1 MSGPTYYGDPTWPY
15 FVRIVLANNK
25 SLWYTAKFLD
35 NSYPNQAEL
44 QAIIEC
50 LKRNAASLAQ
60 YTDLADMKN
69 TGMAKIANLMGIGNN
84 HDDSTIAMFVQYK
97 LLGPQMI
104 VVPHTTMLDPHFVT
118 TRLVDGQW
126 PAGSKPV
133 MFLSVPLPPIRNI
146 GSGSARAAG
155 SGSTL
160 PPVAGARPLTARQ
173 PANPAVVQSGSGR
186 SGAPFGGRQL
196 RPGGAPAVGGLV
208 AQPPARRPAPDAPS
222 TMIVANVDNAHQNHS
237 VCIKV
242 IKGDI
247 VTLAVSETVEAVVN
261 AANEES
267 FTPSDDG
274 ISGALR
280 DAMYTREVY
289 EECISFKKNRSSMSA
304 DVQRA
309 TEERIN
315 LAKATADQGEYQ
327 VCGTRKTQQDGSPVA
342 TIPECGAA
350 WQYANGYLKDFGV
363 KYVIHAVG
371 PKWSEKAYFDALSRS
386 MLRNTFDVCSARLD
400 KTITNALNLAI
411 SLKVQSIAIP
421 VISGGIF
428 CHQDE
433 ALKRSE
439 QEKAVALL
447 IANVKRVAQS
457 LPASSALKV
466 IYIVEIDPKV
476 VRDIHGRVKI
486 IESEQNDE
494 ILAHLERMRDIV
506 TPVPGGGGARRR

>member
-50 LKRNAASLAQ
+50 LKLNRASLAQ

-146 GSGSARAAG
+146 GSGSARAAA
-155 SGSTL
+155 GSTL
-160 PPVAGARPLTARQ
+160 PAIPGAQPAATRQPVSARGVHVADSRRGGNARVLVAGAP
-173 PANPAVVQSGSGR
+173 PAA
-186 SGAPFGGRQL
+186 GGF
-196 RPGGAPAVGGLV
+196 V

-222 TMIVANVDNAHQNHS
+222 TMIVTNVDNAHQSHS

-247 VTLAVSETVEAVVN
+247 VTLAVSENVEAVVN
-261 AANEES
+261 AANSES

-280 DAMYTREVY
+280 DAMYPRDVY
-289 EECISFKKNRSSMSA
+289 EDWISFKNNRSSMSA
-304 DVQRA
+304 DVRKA

-363 KYVIHAVG
+363 THVIHAVG
-371 PKWSEKAYFDALSRS
+371 PKWMDNDFYDDRTRS
-386 MLRNTFDVCSARLD
+386 MKRNTFDTCSERLD

-411 SLKVQSIAIP
+411 SLKVKSIAIP

-433 ALKRSE
+433 PLKRRE

-447 IANVKRVAQS
+447 IANVKELAQS
-457 LPASSALKV
+457 LPASSVLKV
-466 IYIVEIDPKV
+466 IYIVEIDPTV
-476 VRDIHGRVKI
+476 VRDIQENVNNI
-486 IESEQNDE
+486 VSEQNDV
-494 ILAHLERMRDIV
+494 IIARMRNMV
-506 TPVPGGGGARRR
+506 TPVPGGGGARRV